1 MTQPSAPT
9 GSYPFSATLRGSLVP
24 AVIAGAVTAVALGLF
39 RGVGGAVSGL
49 VGVAIAI
56 AFFASGLLLMD
67 KLVRDRNPMLFMAVG
82 MSVYLA
88 QVLVLLGVLVLA
100 RRVESLDSRAA
111 GIAMLVTVV
120 VWQIAQLRAWRQARV
135 PVYDTPSE
143 SVADTAS
150 EGVPDT
156 PSEDAWDTPSGGRAQ
171 ARGDVP

>member
-1 MTQPSAPT
+1 MTQQSAQT

-24 AVIAGAVTAVALGLF
+24 ALAAGVLSSVVLGLM
-39 RGVGGAVSGL
+39 RGVDGGLSAL

-100 RRVESLDSRAA
+100 RRVDALDSRAA

-120 VWQIAQLRAWRQARV
+120 VWQVAQMRAWRNARV
-135 PVYDTPSE
+135 PVYDTPVDASG
-143 SVADTAS
+143 AAAS
-150 EGVPDT
+150 EPRKPANGE
-156 PSEDAWDTPSGGRAQ
+156 SS
-171 ARGDVP
+171 